1 MRKTY
6 IFGHRKPDTDSVMSA
21 IALSYLKNVLGEYT
35 EARILSNVNKESKY
49 ALEYF
54 NIKTPKYLNDVKLQL
69 RDVHYHKNFFIE
81 EDKSIYD
88 AYQEMLRGELT
99 GIPICKKNGRFL
111 GFITLKDL
119 SYNLINENILD
130 LYTSYDNVL
139 RVLKGEAICHASD
152 EIIGR
157 LLVVGYRSTTFLSN
171 VKLGKNDIVIVGDRH
186 SIIEYAVNSSVSLI
200 IISGDSYIKEEHI
213 ELAKKNG
220 VNIIR
225 TPYDTYR
232 VSRLVSLS
240 NYIKTMIKIYDPISF
255 KDSDYVTDIID
266 INNRQKHTNYPVVD
280 KHNKC
285 LGLLKITDLAEKD
298 PKKVILVDHNEKM
311 QSVEGLEEAEIIEI
325 FDHHA

>member
-240 NYIKTMIKIYDPISF
+240 NYIKTMIKI
-255 KDSDYVTDIID
+255 
-266 INNRQKHTNYPVVD
+266 N
-280 KHNKC
+280 
-285 LGLLKITDLAEKD
+285 
-298 PKKVILVDHNEKM
+298 
-311 QSVEGLEEAEIIEI
+311 I
-325 FDHHA
+325 FN

>member
-130 LYTSYDNVL
+130 LYTSYDNL
-139 RVLKGEAICHASD
+139 LYVLKFALFRCMF
-152 EIIGR
+152 
-157 LLVVGYRSTTFLSN
+157 LLLSIN
-171 VKLGKNDIVIVGDRH
+171 AHSQVTSSFIFYW
-186 SIIEYAVNSSVSLI
+186 SIIAFINPRFERKSSCSIKVVSMLQ
-200 IISGDSYIKEEHI
+200 
-213 ELAKKNG
+213 A
-220 VNIIR
+220 
-225 TPYDTYR
+225 
-232 VSRLVSLS
+232 
-240 NYIKTMIKIYDPISF
+240 
-255 KDSDYVTDIID
+255 
-266 INNRQKHTNYPVVD
+266 
-280 KHNKC
+280 
-285 LGLLKITDLAEKD
+285 
-298 PKKVILVDHNEKM
+298 
-311 QSVEGLEEAEIIEI
+311 
-325 FDHHA
+325 